1 MHAHMRARLS
11 SSYWLW
17 CHRQLEKSSAC
28 SSNACDDVTESS
40 FAKFAKEKNKHPE
53 EEKFRHVH
61 AVDRRRSSRQLASSY
76 ADLSIGSLDLGS
88 KRRDWKLRQAEAIS
102 N

>member
-1 MHAHMRARLS
+1 MHAHTRARVYRLLTGS
-11 SSYWLW
+11 DVIGSL
-17 CHRQLEKSSAC
+17 KKA

-61 AVDRRRSSRQLASSY
+61 AEDRRRSSRQLASSY

-88 KRRDWKLRQAEAIS
+88 KRRD
-102 N
+102 